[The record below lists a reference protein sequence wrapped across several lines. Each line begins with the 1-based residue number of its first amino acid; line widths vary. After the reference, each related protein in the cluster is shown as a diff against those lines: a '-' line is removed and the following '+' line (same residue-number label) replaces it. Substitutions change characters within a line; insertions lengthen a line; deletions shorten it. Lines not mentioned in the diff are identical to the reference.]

1 MSLRGRQEVDLLFI
15 LYFLVLIGIL
25 IKLNK
30 ITNRLD
36 LLNKQNEIVI
46 RQNQELMQVLNE
58 DRK

>member
-1 MSLRGRQEVDLLFI
+1 MDLLVI

-30 ITNRLD
+30 IINRLD

-46 RQNQELMQVLNE
+46 RQNQELMQVLNK